1 MTFQLN
7 NDKMQFIDKE
17 FSREDSKHGTFSI
30 L

>member
-7 NDKMQFIDKE
+7 NDKMQFIDNE